1 MNTWERVNCWSL
13 AAILAA
19 LLLLAGHSLPTA
31 DATEAA
37 PAPVATASATSD
49 ETPADSEPSGVR
61 DLTVSELLADAWAT
75 YATLPPAPAAS
86 GQFTIV
92 PEYFAAYEGSAPE
105 FTPSYFAIESK
116 QFPGLFHAFH
126 MVAAQRA

>member
-1 MNTWERVNCWSL
+1 MNTWERVNCASL
-13 AAILAA
+13 AAILIA

-31 DATEAA
+31 DATTSAVQ
-37 PAPVATASATSD
+37 PAPIAAVAVD
-49 ETPADSEPSGVR
+49 ETPDDSEPSGVR
-61 DLTVSELLADAWAT
+61 DLTIGELEADAWAT
-75 YATLPPAPAAS
+75 YATLPEPPAPS
-86 GQFTIV
+86 GPVTIV

-105 FTPSYFAIESK
+105 FTPGYFAIESK